1 MDTFENF
8 MYIRSKKDIETIT
21 LKEYVGTN
29 SVVTVP
35 AEIDGVPIERLRA
48 TFKDNKTVEKVI
60 IPDNIKT
67 IAKDTFVNCP
77 NLKEIVLPSSLEVI
91 KVGTFKDIPKLEKLV
106 YNGDKFELKDT
117 SIVECTKLYD
127 KQGFFILG
135 NMLVACDGE
144 NEVVEIPEG
153 ITQIE
158 NSVFYHR
165 LEIKKVI
172 MPNSVRVIKANAFG
186 CCKNLADLTL
196 SQNLEYIRTYAFGYC
211 SSLTE
216 LNIPPSVKMIYKC
229 AFVGCVNLKIIK
241 IDHNPIV
248 QGDSFS
254 YGLSMVNLP
263 KYVIN
268 SFSIEALICF
278 CIFGLSKWEQ
288 LSQLEQETITEEF
301 KYKFIRDK
309 LFYKYQSEEVSNYFS
324 LGFSLSLE
332 DLYEYLSYSIKQNDT
347 VKTALLLE
355 YKQKHFSKAEL
366 QDYQDNQ
373 DMLEIGLEMPTL
385 EQLKRNWDIS
395 IYEGKITITGYR
407 GSKSIESIPQSTQEG
422 VPVTCIN
429 KGDMNHFLS
438 IEKLIIPDGVEE
450 IRPRA
455 FYDTFTLKEIV
466 LPQSLKF
473 IGKMAFACTS
483 IRKIELPTGLTNIAP
498 SLFSDC
504 KELESVTLPNSIEI
518 IDRKAFEKCV
528 SLVEIVLPP
537 NVKSIGKQAF
547 KGCTSLKRVI
557 LTCDINIDN
566 IESDCFDNCLSI
578 EFVGLINGEN
588 II

>member
-8 MYIRSKKDIETIT
+8 MYIHSKKAIETII

-35 AEIDGVPIERLRA
+35 AEIDGVPVVRLSA
-48 TFKDNKTVEKVI
+48 TFKDNKTVEKVV
-60 IPDNIKT
+60 IPENIRT

-91 KVGTFKDIPKLEKLV
+91 KVGTFKDIPKLGKLV

-229 AFVGCVNLKIIK
+229 AFVGCNIKNIK

-248 QGDSFS
+248 QKDSFS
-254 YGLSMVNLP
+254 YGLGMVKLP
-263 KYVIN
+263 KCVIN
-268 SFSIEALICF
+268 SFSREAMSCF

-288 LSQLEQETITEEF
+288 LSKLEHETITEELEN
-301 KYKFIRDK
+301 KFIRNV
-309 LFYKYQSEEVSNYFS
+309 LFYKYQSDEVSCYFS
-324 LGFSLSLE
+324 TGFGLE
-332 DLYEYLSYSIKQNDT
+332 LDELDEYLAFSIEQNDT
-347 VKTALLLE
+347 VKTAILLE
-355 YKQKHFSKAEL
+355 YKKKHFSKEVL

-373 DMLEIGLEMPTL
+373 EMIEIGLEMPTL
-385 EQLKRNWDIS
+385 EQLKRNWGIS
-395 IYEGKITITGYR
+395 IYEDKITITGYN
-407 GSKSIESIPQSTQEG
+407 GSKPSESIPQATDEG
-422 VPVTCIN
+422 LPII
-429 KGDMNHFLS
+429 S
-438 IEKLIIPDGVEE
+438 IASSNTNDDFHPIQKLFIPDGVEE

-455 FYDTFTLKEIV
+455 FYKTSTLREITLPESINFIGKLAFAKTSLKEIT
-466 LPQSLKF
+466 LPQG
-473 IGKMAFACTS
+473 ITDV
-483 IRKIELPTGLTNIAP
+483 AP
-498 SLFSDC
+498 SLFLDC
-504 KELESVTLPNSIEI
+504 NELESVTLPNSIEI